1 MTFSSKEV
9 MNYVSLMS
17 YWGDILSEVAFL
29 FSGLASLSYQYF
41 YESFIRTGCSLSDQH
56 ILSPITMTF
65 FGLNFEEFC
74 QNSRSQ
80 F

>member
-29 FSGLASLSYQYF
+29 FSGLASFSSQYF
-41 YESFIRTGCSLSDQH
+41 YEPFIHTDCSLSAQH
-56 ILSPITMTF
+56 ILSPITPKYYHWF
-65 FGLNFEEFC
+65 FV
-74 QNSRSQ
+74 
-80 F
+80 